1 MYYIKNQNNQIIAAD
16 PLVLDLLKVKS
27 IDELYKETVLGN
39 ISFLE
44 TEEGKVTIETLGS
57 EECYTA
63 SSHELSGILG
73 KMTLV
78 VLQTAVAPFVEP
90 ETSEVSEILQEKES
104 DEQEL
109 IEKLLDIDTETKEEP
124 EEETLVLFDDLI
136 QIETETPSYETTES
150 IIEPKEDNEEEMDL
164 FEDTSTLFEK
174 PEEEVPTAAVS
185 EEKEPEVSEKIEDE
199 LFDLLLPDEA
209 GEMISEISEEQPADT
224 SPIFIDTE
232 SICQNIGISADDYN
246 TFLNEYIDT
255 ALSLENDLRSTDT
268 QTSMN
273 AIQTLSHLSNVLHLP
288 VVSERIMEIKNATP
302 EQKEHAIASLYATLS
317 RLTTIKEESAPL
329 EVTDDLL
336 QPEEETVDI
345 ADTLEL
351 LSETAVEE
359 ETTTTST
366 TTKGFGTINLND
378 VKPIHFDFQLEEA
391 ANDLSLP
398 IELIGEFVHDFIA
411 QAHEETEK
419 MLKAYEEGDL
429 ETIQKI
435 GHLLKG
441 TSSNLRITPLAE
453 TLYKIQFCE
462 DSSKLEAL
470 IKEYWGHFLSLENQI
485 NLASR

>member
-16 PLVLDLLKVKS
+16 PLVLDLLKVES

-44 TEEGKVTIETLGS
+44 KEEGKITIETLVN
-57 EECYTA
+57 ELCYTT
-63 SSHELSGILG
+63 SSHELSGLLG

-78 VLQTAVAPFVEP
+78 ALQTPVAPSAEQ
-90 ETSEVSEILQEKES
+90 EIADVSELLQEEAEES
-104 DEQEL
+104 DEKEL
-109 IEKLLDIDTETKEEP
+109 IEKLLDIDTAKET
-124 EEETLVLFDDLI
+124 EEEALVLFDDLV
-136 QIETETPSYETTES
+136 QTETELQVPETAAAEA
-150 IIEPKEDNEEEMDL
+150 PQEEEKPDL
-164 FEDTSTLFEK
+164 FEDTIALFEEPAEAVREEEFKEEKK
-174 PEEEVPTAAVS
+174 PEISDE
-185 EEKEPEVSEKIEDE
+185 IGDE
-199 LFDLLLPDEA
+199 LFDLLLPGDAE
-209 GEMISEISEEQPADT
+209 EMISEISEEQPEQPADT

-232 SICQNIGISADDYN
+232 TICRNIGISADDYN

-255 ALSLENDLRSTDT
+255 ALSLENDLRSTDMQAT
-268 QTSMN
+268 TN

-288 VVSERIMEIKNATP
+288 VVTERITEIKNATP
-302 EQKEHAIASLYATLS
+302 EQKEQAIASLYATLS
-317 RLTTIKEESAPL
+317 RLTTTNEETLPL
-329 EVTDDLL
+329 EVTQDLK
-336 QPEEETVDI
+336 QVEEETVNI
-345 ADTLEL
+345 ADTLDL
-351 LSETAVEE
+351 ISETAVEE
-359 ETTTTST
+359 ERETAPTST
-366 TTKGFGTINLND
+366 GGFGTINLND

-429 ETIQKI
+429 ETVQKI

-441 TSSNLRITPLAE
+441 TSSNLRITPLSE

>member
-16 PLVLDLLKVKS
+16 PLVLDLLKVES

-73 KMTLV
+73 EMTLV
-78 VLQTAVAPFVEP
+78 ALQTAVAPSVEP
-90 ETSEVSEILQEKES
+90 ETPEISELPHEKES
-104 DEQEL
+104 DEKEL

-124 EEETLVLFDDLI
+124 EKETLVLFDDLV
-136 QIETETPSYETTES
+136 QTETEVQETEPDIKSQEEETT
-150 IIEPKEDNEEEMDL
+150 DL
-164 FEDTSTLFEK
+164 FEDTIALFEE
-174 PEEEVPTAAVS
+174 PTEELHTIAVS

-209 GEMISEISEEQPADT
+209 GEMISEISEEPPADT

-288 VVSERIMEIKNATP
+288 LVSERIMEIKNATP

>member
-16 PLVLDLLKVKS
+16 PLVLDLLKVES

-44 TEEGKVTIETLGS
+44 KEEGKITIETLVN
-57 EECYTA
+57 ELCYTT
-63 SSHELSGILG
+63 SNHELSGLLG

-78 VLQTAVAPFVEP
+78 ALQTPVTPSAEQEIAD
-90 ETSEVSEILQEKES
+90 VSELLQEETEER
-104 DEQEL
+104 DEKEL
-109 IEKLLDIDTETKEEP
+109 IEKLLDIDTE
-124 EEETLVLFDDLI
+124 EEEEALVLFDDLV
-136 QIETETPSYETTES
+136 QTETEIQVPETAAAETPQ
-150 IIEPKEDNEEEMDL
+150 EEEKPDL
-164 FEDTSTLFEK
+164 FEDTIALFEK
-174 PEEEVPTAAVS
+174 PAEAVREEES
-185 EEKEPEVSEKIEDE
+185 KEEKKPETSDEIGDE
-199 LFDLLLPDEA
+199 LFDLLLPGDAE
-209 GEMISEISEEQPADT
+209 EMISEISEEQPADT

-232 SICQNIGISADDYN
+232 EICRNIGISADDYN

-255 ALSLENDLRSTDT
+255 ALSLENDLRSTDM
-268 QTSMN
+268 QAAIN

-288 VVSERIMEIKNATP
+288 VITERITEIKNAAP
-302 EQKEHAIASLYATLS
+302 EQKEQAIASLYAALS
-317 RLTTIKEESAPL
+317 RLTTTKEESLPL
-329 EVTDDLL
+329 EVTQDLK
-336 QPEEETVDI
+336 QVEEDTVNI
-345 ADTLEL
+345 ADTLDL
-351 LSETAVEE
+351 ISETAVEE
-359 ETTTTST
+359 ERETAPTST
-366 TTKGFGTINLND
+366 GGFGTINLND

-398 IELIGEFVHDFIA
+398 VELIGEFVHDFIA

-419 MLKAYEEGDL
+419 MLQAYEEGDL
-429 ETIQKI
+429 ETVQKI

-441 TSSNLRITPLAE
+441 TSSNLRITPLSE